1 MSPDAVMFVGRPSS
15 PRYKQ
20 GTIVMLT
27 RRKRSKWWKL
37 ICFGQK
43 THYRK
48 DGSCSHTDEL
58 LASLNPERVPPERVQ
73 IVPFGERG
81 A

>member
-1 MSPDAVMFVGRPSS
+1 MTPDAAMFVGRPSS

-43 THYRK
+43 THYRS
-48 DGSCSHTDEL
+48 DGSCAHTDEVL
-58 LASLNPERVPPERVQ
+58 EHLNPERVPRERVRVQ
-73 IVPFGERG
+73 GFGGEGR
-81 A
+81 